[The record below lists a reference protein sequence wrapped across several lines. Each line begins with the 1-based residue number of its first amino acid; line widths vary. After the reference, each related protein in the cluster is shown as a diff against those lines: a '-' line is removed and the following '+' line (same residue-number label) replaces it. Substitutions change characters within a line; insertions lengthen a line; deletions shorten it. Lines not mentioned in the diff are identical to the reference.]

1 MKLQAIILDNKIF
14 IPCTC
19 TFDEGVWLQGSCSY
33 QIDGYVT
40 PDLTYFIHTNNDIDK
55 DKEYIPFELNEE
67 SPFHDFQFTD
77 LAIGKL
83 ELPYSYYSKLPYF
96 QDLQRRIKNDNN

>member
-19 TFDEGVWLQGSCSY
+19 TFEEGHWLQGSTCY

-55 DKEYIPFELNEE
+55 DQEYTPLELTEE
-67 SPFHDFQFTD
+67 SPFHNFQFNGLD
-77 LAIGKL
+77 IDKL
-83 ELPYSYYSKLPYF
+83 ELPYSYYSKL
-96 QDLQRRIKNDNN
+96 IKK